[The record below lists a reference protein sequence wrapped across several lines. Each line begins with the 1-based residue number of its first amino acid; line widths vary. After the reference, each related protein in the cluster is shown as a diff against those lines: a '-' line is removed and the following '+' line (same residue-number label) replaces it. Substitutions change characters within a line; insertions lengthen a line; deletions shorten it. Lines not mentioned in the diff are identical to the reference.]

1 MGGVSQLVDVCGNDR
16 LSETW
21 PPAARLKLV
30 GRRKERLARD
40 DVHVDAG
47 LRVIVVFPGKRAFG
61 ARLLSDTALLRRQS
75 IDRLL
80 RLSILHNEPPILC
93 LSAERIAV
101 SSQGTCIV
109 CRHRSADEVFQ
120 CAASIVSITAGALLR
135 RSSLPFVHRGELRD
149 LPYLD
154 RSGRS
159 RDRRDHQFPIG
170 RVTRPGAAA
179 ARSGRMQIAWPSAT
193 TRCTQ
198 FSLSVRKRGDRAD
211 FDKMYA
217 RYTPRPHGRTRMI
230 VFPLR
235 RSVRLKAATALSRVA
250 MLPMF
255 VRSRPSRTRWTI

>member
-1 MGGVSQLVDVCGNDR
+1 MGGVPQLIDVCGNDR

-40 DVHVDAG
+40 DVHIYAR
-47 LRVIVVFPGKRAFG
+47 LRVIVVFPSERGFG

-93 LSAERIAV
+93 LRAERGAV

-109 CRHRSADEVFQ
+109 LRHRSAGRSFPMRCEYSFH
-120 CAASIVSITAGALLR
+120 SGGALLR
-135 RSSLPFVHRGELRD
+135 RSSLPFVPRSELRD

-159 RDRRDHQFPIG
+159 RDRRDRQFPLQ
-170 RVTRPGAAA
+170 REAFDRPCDETG
-179 ARSGRMQIAWPSAT
+179 S
-193 TRCTQ
+193 
-198 FSLSVRKRGDRAD
+198 
-211 FDKMYA
+211 
-217 RYTPRPHGRTRMI
+217 
-230 VFPLR
+230 
-235 RSVRLKAATALSRVA
+235 
-250 MLPMF
+250 
-255 VRSRPSRTRWTI
+255 RSRALWQDANRTAIGNHALHSVLSFHAEARQPRRL